1 MVAEGSAT
9 SGVRDAIT
17 PVGVSTGD
25 GRPDYRDNDL
35 LTVAEAA
42 RIAHRSVRTLRRAY
56 LAGRM
61 VAHRDG
67 NGRGVTIRYAD
78 LLTWLTA
85 DVIRPRPEAQASN
98 PVARVDV
105 RAKNAPVDTGNLELL
120 SAARSQ
126 RAGHAR
132 GSATPHATGGASS
145 ARR

>member
-1 MVAEGSAT
+1 MAAEGSPT
-9 SGVRDAIT
+9 SGVRDAGM
-17 PVGVSTGD
+17 PAGRSTGD
-25 GRPDYRDNDL
+25 ARSDYRDDDL

-78 LLTWLTA
+78 LLAWLTA
-85 DVIRPRPEAQASN
+85 DVIRPRPEAYASK
-98 PVARVDV
+98 PVVRVDV
-105 RAKNAPVDTGNLELL
+105 RAKNAPVETGNLELL

-126 RAGHAR
+126 RAAHAR
-132 GSATPHATGGASS
+132 GSATPRATGGASS
-145 ARR
+145 GRR